1 MSRADG
7 ARSGVE
13 LTVVQPSARIA
24 ALVAGG
30 LADGGWQQRLD
41 AELGPA

>member
-1 MSRADG
+1 MA
-7 ARSGVE
+7 E
-13 LTVVQPSARIA
+13 PSARIA

-30 LADGGWQQRLD
+30 LADGGWEERLD